1 MNYLIASA
9 VVPPIRLIFIFTCS
23 PSFAFGTCITKPS
36 TFAMPSPFGLGSCQE
51 GLISQI
57 TTFEM
62 FPATFSMVIISKILV
77 IRSAC
82 ASFEALA
89 VMAFFYVFFL
99 YLTLVSERAP
109 LIIKTRCLLV
119 PCAFFCPGGM
129 YKGFENYVFDP
140 LI

>member
-1 MNYLIASA
+1 MRAKDASLLRSRYFLF
-9 VVPPIRLIFIFTCS
+9 P
-23 PSFAFGTCITKPS
+23 FA
-36 TFAMPSPFGLGSCQE
+36 ARREGSCQE

-77 IRSAC
+77 IRLAC

-99 YLTLVSERAP
+99 YLTLVAERAS
-109 LIIKTRCLLV
+109 IFGV
-119 PCAFFCPGGM
+119 
-129 YKGFENYVFDP
+129 
-140 LI
+140 